1 MAFQA
6 LVKFNDNQDGITSE
20 YEQIPQITAKT
31 SELPS
36 GCETKNRYA
45 NIIPL
50 PESRVFLKT
59 FDNDPH
65 SDYINANYVT
75 VSK

>member
-1 MAFQA
+1 MFQS
-6 LVKFNDNQDGITSE
+6 LVKFNDNHDGITTE
-20 YEQIPQITAKT
+20 FVEIPQVTART
-31 SELPS
+31 SELPA

-50 PESRVFLKT
+50 PESRVFLKAS
-59 FDNDPH
+59 DNDPT

-75 VSK
+75 VS